1 MTSCLTDNDGTVK
14 KFTSLEEVSV
24 GELMGFYAKRIASST
39 NMKRATTI
47 PNHVTTRE
55 SPTVP
60 IRTGHCAAAN
70 MNSTFTMEVSTSQTS
85 LPGTLVTADGGIS
98 TDHITTK
105 TTGDISTSAMYEPAT
120 DDPFTMD
127 VSASQTSLPGTL
139 VTADGG
145 ISTDHITTKT
155 TGNIST
161 SSMYEPPT
169 DDDCGQ
175 WHQLDRSFYCRI
187 GTFTGL
193 REAEDKC
200 RTYVDAHL
208 ASISSVEE
216 DDFVSGLTTW
226 NTWIGLQLTSGSDH
240 WAWHHDLS
248 LPEYENWSDP
258 SFKTCPSKTRVCCNG
273 YSCGVMKDYNEMK
286 WTPAEI
292 TDNFSFV
299 CEIEV

>member
-24 GELMGFYAKRIASST
+24 GELMGFYAKRIALST

-70 MNSTFTMEVSTSQTS
+70 MNSTFTMKVSTSQTS

-105 TTGDISTSAMYEPAT
+105 TT
-120 DDPFTMD
+120 
-127 VSASQTSLPGTL
+127 V
-139 VTADGG
+139 
-145 ISTDHITTKT
+145 
-155 TGNIST
+155 
-161 SSMYEPPT
+161 YEPPT
-169 DDDCGQ
+169 DAGCGQ

-187 GTFTGL
+187 LTITGQQ
-193 REAEDKC
+193 EAEDIC
-200 RTYVDAHL
+200 RTYDDAHL

-216 DDFVSGLTTW
+216 DDFVSQLTTGLD
-226 NTWIGLQLTSGSDH
+226 TWIGLQLTSGSDH

-248 LPEYENWSDP
+248 LPVYENWSDP
-258 SFKTCPSKTRVCCNG
+258 SFETCPGIDNGCCHGNR
-273 YSCGVMKDYNEMK
+273 CGVIIDSRNEMK
-286 WTPAEI
+286 WTPAAI
-292 TDNFSFV
+292 TDNWPFV